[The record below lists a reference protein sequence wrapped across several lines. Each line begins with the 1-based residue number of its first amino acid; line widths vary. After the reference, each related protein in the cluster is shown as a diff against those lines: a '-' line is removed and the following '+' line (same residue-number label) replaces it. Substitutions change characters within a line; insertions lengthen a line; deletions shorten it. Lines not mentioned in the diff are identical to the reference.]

1 MQCSLTLSAAWLQ
14 AQHRELKRLR
24 VQLIKTRENYASAL
38 ARVDELE
45 SLEAFRKNLDEHEA
59 SASPRSDSTPR
70 SHEKGPLASSGVLQ
84 AAQNRN
90 GTPSDKPLSSTSKQS
105 QVDPSDAGCRTGA
118 RSFGKESAPFCD
130 GSDPR
135 KTAESPQSCEEA
147 TTAHVEEA
155 GTTTRKRL
163 GRSVT
168 GLLASGVSRVLQ
180 HLEQAMS
187 TDREPSE
194 AISDHDSQESVD
206 TPEGDSR
213 RLHEEATLY
222 LQRANQENDLIIQ
235 LEDGRAELYEE
246 EESESDGT
254 EASTLGSVARS
265 VWQAAHELFAD
276 RALPPARLS
285 TLRTVA
291 ASNPS
296 AWEVLRERHR
306 AAKSMPLFSSIPPAA
321 YPMIAHDKSQREGL
335 SPTERVGRTSSLT
348 AARSRRKGT
357 GSAASPAFVGALNL
371 RTSKGTGRGHRE
383 SAPRGALTVE
393 LHSELTA
400 CVSDARSDLAEAQAP
415 SSDVDGATQGAVTA
429 TSAHP
434 TAATNTN
441 VEAAAVLNSP
451 NAQARSRLLE
461 PNQHG
466 ESCFDPDAAGTKT
479 REATMGTSD
488 VAAEPN
494 VGTT

>member
-1 MQCSLTLSAAWLQ
+1 MLQCSLTLSTAWLQ
-14 AQHRELKRLR
+14 VQHRELKRLR

-59 SASPRSDSTPR
+59 SASPRSNSPPR
-70 SHEKGPLASSGVLQ
+70 GHEKCPQASTGVLQ

-90 GTPSDKPLSSTSKQS
+90 GTPSDKPLFSTSKQS
-105 QVDPSDAGCRTGA
+105 QVDPSDAGCRKGA
-118 RSFGKESAPFCD
+118 RSFGKGSAPFCD
-130 GSDPR
+130 GSSPR
-135 KTAESPQSCEEA
+135 NTAESPQSCEEA

-194 AISDHDSQESVD
+194 AISDHDSQDSAD

-222 LQRANQENDLIIQ
+222 LQRANEENDLIIQ

-246 EESESDGT
+246 EGSEYDGG

-291 ASNPS
+291 SSNPS

-306 AAKSMPLFSSIPPAA
+306 AAQSMPLFSSIPPAA
-321 YPMIAHDKSQREGL
+321 YPMIANDKRKREGL
-335 SPTERVGRTSSLT
+335 SSTERAGRSSLS

-357 GSAASPAFVGALNL
+357 GSAASSAFAGALNL
-371 RTSKGTGRGHRE
+371 RPSKGTGRGHRE
-383 SAPRGALTVE
+383 SAPRGTLTVE
-393 LHSELTA
+393 LHSELSA
-400 CVSDARSDLAEAQAP
+400 CVSDARSDSAEAQAR
-415 SSDVDGATQGAVTA
+415 SSDVDGATHGAVTA
-429 TSAHP
+429 TTAHP
-434 TAATNTN
+434 TEATHTN
-441 VEAAAVLNSP
+441 VPAVAVVNSP
-451 NAQARSRLLE
+451 NAQARSRPLE
-461 PNQHG
+461 PSEHG
-466 ESCFDPDAAGTKT
+466 EGCFDPDTAGTKT
-479 REATMGTSD
+479 REAAMGTSD
-488 VAAEPN
+488 AAAEPN